1 MFCVYYVP
9 GRSIVCI
16 IIIINNITNTNK
28 QDNNVNFSTMKN
40 NDLSCEG
47 LEINKTLLA
56 TREHYITAPATLIRE
71 PVNLLFLQICTIY
84 HIYSSKYLQL
94 SRLIFSFRKYKQT
107 SSFLVKLREMLQILI
122 RCFICNI
129 VQTATHVAI
138 KQGSVVELVIKL
150 II

>member
-1 MFCVYYVP
+1 MFCLYYVT

-16 IIIINNITNTNK
+16 IIIISNNTNK
-28 QDNNVNFSTMKN
+28 QDNDVNFNPMKN

-47 LEINKTLLA
+47 LEINNKTLLA
-56 TREHYITAPATLIRE
+56 TREHFITAPATLIRK
-71 PVNLLFLQICTIY
+71 PVNLLFLQVCTIY
-84 HIYSSKYLQL
+84 HICSSKYLQL

-107 SSFLVKLREMLQILI
+107 SSFLVRLREMLQTLI

-129 VQTATHVAI
+129 GQTATHVAI
-138 KQGSVVELVIKL
+138 KQRSVVELVIKL